1 MCDPVSLMVASTVAS
16 VGGQLYQG
24 SANAAAAEYNAEV
37 NQQNAILADRRAKD
51 AIERGQMEEERKKR
65 EATMLMKQQEGS
77 MAASGLDTSF
87 GSPLDI
93 ITSSYAAAQM
103 DAAII
108 RANAEREAEDFGVQA
123 QNQRS
128 QSRMNRM
135 TASSARTGAL
145 LGAAGTALDGG
156 AGVFKYRAETG

>member
-1 MCDPVSLMVASTVAS
+1 MMIASTVAS
-16 VGGQLYQG
+16 VGGTMYQS

-65 EATMLMKQQEGS
+65 EATILKKQQEGS
-77 MAASGLDTSF
+77 MAAAGLDTSY

-93 ITSSYAAAQM
+93 ITSSYAAAQT

-128 QSRMNRM
+128 NARMNRM
-135 TASSARTGAL
+135 TASNARTSGMISSV
-145 LGAAGTALDGG
+145 GVALDGG
-156 AGVFKYRAETG
+156 AGIFKYKAGA